1 MNKNIVHCLTLN
13 SLTLNVGSLN
23 MVTLR
28 RHEEKPLGYG
38 VDNWLFDDGRNV
50 LWGNNGVVLTDK

>member
-1 MNKNIVHCLTLN
+1 MSERIVNCLTLN

-23 MVTLR
+23 MVALR
-28 RHEEKPLGYG
+28 RCEEKPLGYG
-38 VDNWLFDDGRNV
+38 VDNWLFDDNRNV

>member
-28 RHEEKPLGYG
+28 GREEKPLGYG
-38 VDNWLFDDGRNV
+38 VDNWLFDDGQNV
-50 LWGNNGVVLTDK
+50 LWDNNGLVLTDK

>member
-1 MNKNIVHCLTLN
+1 MDERIVNCLTLN

-23 MVTLR
+23 VVTLR
-28 RHEEKPLGYG
+28 RCEEKPLGYG

>member
-1 MNKNIVHCLTLN
+1 MSERIVHCLTLN

-23 MVTLR
+23 VVTLHR
-28 RHEEKPLGYG
+28 RKEKPSGYG

>member
-1 MNKNIVHCLTLN
+1 MSERIVNCLTLN

-28 RHEEKPLGYG
+28 RRKEKPLGYG
-38 VDNWLFDDGRNV
+38 ADNWLFDDGQNV

>member
-1 MNKNIVHCLTLN
+1 MNKSRVHCLTLN

-23 MVTLR
+23 VVTSLR
-28 RHEEKPLGYG
+28 RKEKPSGYG
-38 VDNWLFDDGRNV
+38 VDNWLFDDDQNV

>member
-23 MVTLR
+23 VVTSR
-28 RHEEKPLGYG
+28 RRSETIPVY
-38 VDNWLFDDGRNV
+38 DANSQLFDDGQNV
-50 LWGNNGVVLTDK
+50 LWDNKGVVLTDK